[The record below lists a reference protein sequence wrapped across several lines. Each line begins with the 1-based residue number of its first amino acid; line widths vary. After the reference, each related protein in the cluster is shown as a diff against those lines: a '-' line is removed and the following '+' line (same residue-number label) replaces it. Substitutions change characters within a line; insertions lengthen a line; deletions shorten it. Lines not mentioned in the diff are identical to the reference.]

1 MNMVE
6 LNLGTNQ
13 LNKVPDDIS
22 CLQNLEVLIL
32 TNNCLRVSVILC
44 VCAAPCLGN
53 LTCTGKA
60 RYNNK
65 KINFKLYAML
75 ITTN

>member
-6 LNLGTNQ
+6 LNLGTNH

-32 TNNCLRVSVILC
+32 TNNCLRVSSYRPFLCSILFNILEDQKKYN
-44 VCAAPCLGN
+44 ALPIGGLG
-53 LTCTGKA
+53 KW
-60 RYNNK
+60 
-65 KINFKLYAML
+65 
-75 ITTN
+75 

>member
-1 MNMVE
+1 MLCTSVILLILFSDIGSWMNMVE

-32 TNNCLRVSVILC
+32 TNNCLRVRFFVFVCVISVFN
-44 VCAAPCLGN
+44 V
-53 LTCTGKA
+53 
-60 RYNNK
+60 
-65 KINFKLYAML
+65 
-75 ITTN
+75 